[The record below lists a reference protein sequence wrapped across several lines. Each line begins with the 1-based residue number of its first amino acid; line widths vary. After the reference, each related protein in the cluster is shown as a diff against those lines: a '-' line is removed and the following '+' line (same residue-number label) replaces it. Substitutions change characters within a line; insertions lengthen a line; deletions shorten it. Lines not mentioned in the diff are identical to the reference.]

1 LANAQNLSAALGTL
15 VLSANVLAPHA
26 VAEPPEFPDLGG
38 FTAVDAS
45 TYQVARRWGNTLY
58 FNTSGG
64 LHCLL
69 AGYTGMSC
77 SNITYEVPTIPAT
90 KSGCTFVRP
99 ASTPAPT
106 GDPAY
111 QFHHQAEPCLAG
123 DPNTLLPTGSKIS
136 AVVDQTT
143 LFTCA
148 AIQDDAVA
156 CIDHDRHGFV
166 LQPTHSWTF

>member
-1 LANAQNLSAALGTL
+1 L
-15 VLSANVLAPHA
+15 A
-26 VAEPPEFPDLGG
+26 VAGIVAMSLTACSHDVDGNAAPAPVTEFPDLGG